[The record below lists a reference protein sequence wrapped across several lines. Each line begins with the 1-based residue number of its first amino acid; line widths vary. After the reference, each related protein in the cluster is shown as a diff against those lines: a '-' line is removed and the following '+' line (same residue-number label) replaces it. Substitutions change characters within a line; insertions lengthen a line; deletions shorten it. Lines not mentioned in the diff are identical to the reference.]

1 MSELPL
7 ILFVPGLRPKPE
19 PARHK
24 AELLRCLT
32 EGVSHSDPAV
42 ATDLQAHPEC
52 FEVIAW
58 TFPFYGV
65 HHDIELDL
73 PGIDALIE
81 AKGASLRDRTEAE
94 SWVLN
99 VLRSLYRFADRLPFH
114 VPPFGNEKL
123 ELHLKDLRRYARN
136 KMGVADS
143 TRALLQAPLVEAAR
157 QGRPTL
163 LIGHSMGSV
172 IAFDTLWQLSHESGE
187 PFQLDMLL
195 TLGSPLG
202 QNLIR
207 RQLLGHAR
215 LGSDRY
221 PDSIRRWINIAA
233 VGDMTAFEPEIAG
246 YFSEMKQLGLVDSI
260 EDHTIY
266 NYFRQHGQGGHLN
279 VHAEYGYLANEV
291 TAGIIAKWWAAQR
304 AANVGGDPN

>member
-32 EGVSHSDPAV
+32 EGVSRSDPAV
-42 ATDLQAHPEC
+42 ATDLQAHSGC

-81 AKGASLRDRTEAE
+81 AQEASLRDRAEAE
-94 SWVLN
+94 SWVLR
-99 VLRSLYRFADRLPFH
+99 VLRPLYRFADRLPFQ

-143 TRALLQAPLVEAAR
+143 TRALLQAPLLEAAR
-157 QGRPTL
+157 EGRPTL
-163 LIGHSMGSV
+163 LVGHSMGSV

-187 PFQLDMLL
+187 PFHLDTLL

-202 QNLIR
+202 QKLIR

-215 LGSDRY
+215 QGSDRY
-221 PDSIRRWINIAA
+221 PGNIQRWINIAA

-260 EDHTIY
+260 EDHTTY
-266 NYFRQHGQGGHLN
+266 NYFRQHGQDGHLN
-279 VHAEYGYLANEV
+279 VHAEYGYLVNEV
-291 TAGIIAKWWAAQR
+291 TAGIIAKWWAAKR
-304 AANVGGDPN
+304 TPGISRNPN